1 MLLDHPVMRRLF
13 HLGAL
18 ATRGMTLG
26 VRGAAI
32 DAQGRVFLVRHTYVA
47 GWHLPGGGIEA
58 GESAAEAMIREFREE
73 AEIVVEPGG
82 LRLHGF
88 YHNRAASGRD
98 YVALYVAPAFTV
110 RAPKAPDREIAACGF
125 FPLADLPPET
135 TAATRARLREIAGAC
150 PRPRI
155 GSPDAGKPS
164 RRFSACNAR
173 RNGV

>member
-1 MLLDHPVMRRLF
+1 MILDHSWARRLF

-32 DAQGRVFLVRHTYVA
+32 DEAGRVCLVRHTYVA

-73 AEIVVEPGG
+73 AEIVVDPAQP

-88 YHNRAASGRD
+88 YHNRAAAGRD
-98 YVALYVAPAFTV
+98 HVALYVAPAFSV
-110 RAPKAPDREIAACGF
+110 RAPKAPDREIADCGF
-125 FPLADLPPET
+125 FPLDALPPET
-135 TAATRARLREIAGAC
+135 TQATRVRLREIREGLPPAAQWQ
-150 PRPRI
+150 P
-155 GSPDAGKPS
+155 
-164 RRFSACNAR
+164 
-173 RNGV
+173 